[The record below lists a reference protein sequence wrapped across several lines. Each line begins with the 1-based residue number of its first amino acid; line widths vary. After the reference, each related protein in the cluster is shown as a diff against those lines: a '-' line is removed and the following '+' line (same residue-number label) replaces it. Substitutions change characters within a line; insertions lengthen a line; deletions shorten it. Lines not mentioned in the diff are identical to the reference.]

1 MKLKNLFNGLAAIAL
16 LATAPRAQ
24 AQGDD
29 KLASVDIHTNAVC
42 GDCKERIESEMIYVK
57 GVRSVKVDLTN
68 ENIHVEYKAQKT
80 DPAKLREAVA
90 KIGYLADGQGGAR
103 CTSGL
108 SPGSR
113 RWRANG
119 AGPRALTKQIN
130 NGWTR
135 NYRPGAGAFHVHR
148 RPLTSWPRRAHKP
161 KCNGIDPP
169 PERHC
174 PDHWKGRFPGRNR
187 RGDRRRGDG

>member
-16 LATAPRAQ
+16 LATAHRAQ

-90 KIGYLADGQGGAR
+90 KIGYLADGVQPDPTARAALPACCRMTKEEHDAPPALAPDPAGGEQTVPA
-103 CTSGL
+103 
-108 SPGSR
+108 
-113 RWRANG
+113 
-119 AGPRALTKQIN
+119 
-130 NGWTR
+130 
-135 NYRPGAGAFHVHR
+135 
-148 RPLTSWPRRAHKP
+148 
-161 KCNGIDPP
+161 
-169 PERHC
+169 PEH
-174 PDHWKGRFPGRNR
+174 
-187 RGDRRRGDG
+187 